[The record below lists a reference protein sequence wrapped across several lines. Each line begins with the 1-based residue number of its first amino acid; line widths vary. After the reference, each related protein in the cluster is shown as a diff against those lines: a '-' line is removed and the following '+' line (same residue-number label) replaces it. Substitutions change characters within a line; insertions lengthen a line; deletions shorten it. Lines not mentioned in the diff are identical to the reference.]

1 MQTRKNLEKII
12 VITAFIAIRLL
23 QLRELLGNKEHTK
36 SVSCEQCFEP
46 LEWRLMWSKI
56 ENKALPKKPPTLYWA
71 YYALAKLGRW
81 HDSKRIVVVVGWEAL
96 WDGWFALTKLL
107 EGAKFM
113 QHEME

>member
-1 MQTRKNLEKII
+1 
-12 VITAFIAIRLL
+12 
-23 QLRELLGNKEHTK
+23 
-36 SVSCEQCFEP
+36 
-46 LEWRLMWSKI
+46 MWSKI

-81 HDSKRIVVVVGWEAL
+81 HDSKRIVVVGWEAL

-113 QHEME
+113 QQEME